1 MLRNLAIIAVAAAL
15 LLSAHDWAQAQT
27 IGSNFGSSGGLGAGP
42 VVPLGGIGGTQTPL
56 HLSNDPT
63 ALNLRGTLPVIQSPE
78 LKLPTGLESATAVNG
93 QADQGAQDTS
103 AMPLDVETSSD
114 RDVRQDLGEVN
125 EFSQQA
131 AVAVGGGEQDD
142 EGDDEDPEEGDMPW
156 WVWLLVVAGVAM
168 VVSRLRGGG
177 TRG

>member
-1 MLRNLAIIAVAAAL
+1 
-15 LLSAHDWAQAQT
+15 
-27 IGSNFGSSGGLGAGP
+27 
-42 VVPLGGIGGTQTPL
+42 
-56 HLSNDPT
+56 
-63 ALNLRGTLPVIQSPE
+63 
-78 LKLPTGLESATAVNG
+78 
-93 QADQGAQDTS
+93 
-103 AMPLDVETSSD
+103 MPLDAETSLD
-114 RDVRQDLGEVN
+114 RDVGQDLGEVN